1 MTHFK
6 TCTPSQL
13 TQSDFIALFAD
24 IYEHS
29 PWVAEK
35 AYQQYQ
41 HQTIDGSIDDIA
53 SLQRCMADILLAAS
67 HGQQLALIN
76 AHPDLAGRAAVNGE
90 LTTASTSEQAGAGID
105 QCTAEEFNSFT
116 QLNDAYKAK
125 FNFPFI
131 KAVRGA
137 NRFLILADFK
147 RRIQNDADTEFKQAL
162 LEINKIAAFR
172 LNDL

>member
-1 MTHFK
+1 MTHFS

-13 TQSDFIALFAD
+13 TQSDFVAIFAD

-29 PWVAEK
+29 PWVAEA

-41 HQTIDGSIDDIA
+41 APSLEGNIDEIA
-53 SLQRCMADILLAAS
+53 SLQQCMANILLTADYDK
-67 HGQQLALIN
+67 QLALIN
-76 AHPDLAGRAAVNGE
+76 AHPDLAGRAAINGE
-90 LTTASTSEQAGAGID
+90 LTEASTSEQAGAGID
-105 QCTAEEFNSFT
+105 QCSAEEFTIFT

-147 RRIQNDADTEFKQAL
+147 HRIQNDINTEFKQAL

>member
-1 MTHFK
+1 MTHFS

-13 TQSDFIALFAD
+13 TQADFVAIFAD

-29 PWVAEK
+29 PWVAEQ

-41 HQTIDGSIDDIA
+41 AQKVDGNIDDIT
-53 SLQRCMADILLAAS
+53 SLQQCMADILLAAN
-67 HGQQLALIN
+67 HEQQLALIN

-90 LTTASTSEQAGAGID
+90 LTAASTSEQAGAGID
-105 QCTAEEFNSFT
+105 QCTTEEFNNFT

-162 LEINKIAAFR
+162 SEINKIAAFR

>member
-1 MTHFK
+1 MTHFS

-13 TQSDFIALFAD
+13 SQPDFVAIFAD

-29 PWVAEK
+29 PWVAEA
-35 AYQQYQ
+35 AYQLHVQQ
-41 HQTIDGSIDDIA
+41 GIDGDINETA
-53 SLQRCMADILLAAS
+53 ILQQCMANILLAAS
-67 HGQQLALIN
+67 DEKKLALIN
-76 AHPDLAGRAAVNGE
+76 AHPDLAGRAAINGE
-90 LTTASTSEQAGAGID
+90 LTDASTSEQSGAGIN
-105 QCTAEEFNSFT
+105 QCTAEEFSHFT

-125 FNFPFI
+125 FHFPFI

-147 RRIQNDADTEFKQAL
+147 RRIQNNIDTEFKQAL

>member
-1 MTHFK
+1 MTRFN
-6 TCTPSQL
+6 TCIPSQL
-13 TQSDFIALFAD
+13 SQPDFVAVFAD

-29 PWVAEK
+29 PWVAEE
-35 AYQQYQ
+35 AYQQHQ
-41 HQTIDGSIDDIA
+41 HQGVDGDINDIA
-53 SLQRCMADILLAAS
+53 TLQQCMADILLAAS
-67 HGQQLALIN
+67 PDQQLALIN

-105 QCTAEEFNSFT
+105 QCTAEEFTHFT

-147 RRIQNDADTEFKQAL
+147 RRIQNDIDTEFKQAL

>member
-1 MTHFK
+1 MTRFN
-6 TCTPSQL
+6 TCIPSQL
-13 TQSDFIALFAD
+13 SQSDFVAMFAD

-29 PWVAEK
+29 PWVAEE

-41 HQTIDGSIDDIA
+41 HQGIDGDINDIA
-53 SLQRCMADILLAAS
+53 TLQQCMADILLAANPD
-67 HGQQLALIN
+67 QQLALIN

-105 QCTAEEFNSFT
+105 QCTADEFAHFT

-147 RRIQNDADTEFKQAL
+147 RRIQHNIDTEFKQAL

>member
-1 MTHFK
+1 MTRFN

-13 TQSDFIALFAD
+13 SQSDFVAVFAD

-29 PWVAEK
+29 PWVAE
-35 AYQQYQ
+35 AAFQQFQ
-41 HQTIDGSIDDIA
+41 HQGIDGDIDDIA
-53 SLQRCMADILLAAS
+53 TLQQCMADILLTAK
-67 HGQQLALIN
+67 HEQQLALIN

-90 LTTASTSEQAGAGID
+90 LTTASTSEQTGAGID
-105 QCTAEEFNSFT
+105 QCTAEEFTHFT

-147 RRIQNDADTEFKQAL
+147 RRIQNDIDTEFKQAL
-162 LEINKIAAFR
+162 LEINKIAEFR

>member
-1 MTHFK
+1 MTHFN

-13 TQSDFIALFAD
+13 SQSAFVAVFAD

-29 PWVAEK
+29 PWVAE
-35 AYQQYQ
+35 ATFQQFK
-41 HQTIDGSIDDIA
+41 HQSIDGEIDDVA
-53 SLQRCMADILLAAS
+53 TLQHCMADILLASS
-67 HGQQLALIN
+67 HERQLALIN

-90 LTTASTSEQAGAGID
+90 LTAASTSEQAGAGID
-105 QCTAEEFNSFT
+105 QCSAEEFASFT
-116 QLNDAYKAK
+116 RLNDAYKAK

>member
-1 MTHFK
+1 MTRFN
-6 TCTPSQL
+6 TCIPSQL
-13 TQSDFIALFAD
+13 SQSDFVAVFAD

-29 PWVAEK
+29 PWVAEE

-41 HQTIDGSIDDIA
+41 QQGIDGDINNIA
-53 SLQRCMADILLAAS
+53 TLQQCMADILLAAAPD
-67 HGQQLALIN
+67 QQLALIN
-76 AHPDLAGRAAVNGE
+76 AHPDLAGSAAVNGE
-90 LTTASTSEQAGAGID
+90 LTSASTSEQAGAGID
-105 QCTAEEFNSFT
+105 QCTAEEFTHFT

-147 RRIQNDADTEFKQAL
+147 RRIQNNIDTEFKQAL

>member
-1 MTHFK
+1 MTYFN
-6 TCTPSQL
+6 TCTPSNL
-13 TQSDFIALFAD
+13 SQSDFVAVFAD
-24 IYEHS
+24 VYEHS
-29 PWVAEK
+29 PWVAEA
-35 AYQQYQ
+35 AYQLYQ
-41 HQTIDGSIDDIA
+41 HQDIDGDINEI
-53 SLQRCMADILLAAS
+53 SVLQQVMANILLTAS
-67 HGQQLALIN
+67 DDKQLALIN

-90 LTTASTSEQAGAGID
+90 LTAASTSEQSGAGID
-105 QCTAEEFNSFT
+105 QCTAEEFTHFT

-147 RRIQNDADTEFKQAL
+147 RRIQNDIDTEFKQAL

>member
-1 MTHFK
+1 MTRFN

-13 TQSDFIALFAD
+13 AQSDFVAVFAD

-29 PWVAEK
+29 PWVAEA

-41 HQTIDGSIDDIA
+41 HQGVDGDIDDIA
-53 SLQRCMADILLAAS
+53 SIQQCMAAILLAAKPE
-67 HGQQLALIN
+67 QQLALIN

-90 LTTASTSEQAGAGID
+90 LTTASTSEQTGAGID
-105 QCTAEEFNSFT
+105 QCTTEEFSHFT

-147 RRIQNDADTEFKQAL
+147 HRVQNDRDTEFKQAL

>member
-1 MTHFK
+1 MTHFS
-6 TCTPSQL
+6 TCTPSLL
-13 TQSDFIALFAD
+13 TQSDFVAIFAD

-29 PWVAEK
+29 PWVAEA
-35 AYQQYQ
+35 AYQQ
-41 HQTIDGSIDDIA
+41 HQAQRFTGDIDEIA
-53 SLQRCMADILLAAS
+53 ALQQCMANILLTAD
-67 HGQQLALIN
+67 HDKQLALIN
-76 AHPDLAGRAAVNGE
+76 AHPDLAGRAAINGE
-90 LTTASTSEQAGAGID
+90 LTAASTSEQAGAGID
-105 QCTAEEFNSFT
+105 QCSAEEFTIFT

-147 RRIQNDADTEFKQAL
+147 HRIQNDADTEFKQAL

>member
-1 MTHFK
+1 MTHFS
-6 TCTPSQL
+6 TCIPTQLSQP
-13 TQSDFIALFAD
+13 DFIAVFAD

-29 PWVAEK
+29 PWVAEE
-35 AYQQYQ
+35 AYQQYL
-41 HQTIDGSIDDIA
+41 HQGIDGDINEIA
-53 SLQRCMADILLAAS
+53 ILQECMANILLAAS
-67 HGQQLALIN
+67 DVKKLALIN

-90 LTTASTSEQAGAGID
+90 LTAASTSEQSGAGID
-105 QCTAEEFNSFT
+105 QCTPEEFTRFT

-147 RRIQNDADTEFKQAL
+147 RRIQNDIDTEFKQAL
-162 LEINKIAAFR
+162 VEINKIAAFR

>member
-1 MTHFK
+1 MTHFS

-13 TQSDFIALFAD
+13 TQADFVAIFAD

-29 PWVAEK
+29 PWVAEQ

-41 HQTIDGSIDDIA
+41 AQKVDGNIDDIT
-53 SLQRCMADILLAAS
+53 SLQQSMADILLAAN
-67 HGQQLALIN
+67 HEQQLALIN

-90 LTTASTSEQAGAGID
+90 LTAASTSEQAGAGID
-105 QCTAEEFNSFT
+105 QCTTEEFNNFT

-147 RRIQNDADTEFKQAL
+147 HRIQNDADTEFKQAL